1 MKKKI
6 PIGVSDFKKVIED
19 NYYFVDKSLFIK
31 EIVEDGSEVILLPRP
46 RRFGKTLN
54 MSMLKY
60 LYEKSEEDN
69 RHLFEGLKINNYED
83 IMTMQGKYPV
93 IYITFKDEK
102 HSKWERC
109 KDGFEGIVINEFSRH
124 DYILEGDA
132 LKEYEK
138 KKVMQILEGTAPYST
153 YLNGLKIL
161 SQYLYKFHKQK
172 VVILIDEYDVPI
184 QSGYMHGYYDE
195 VIEFMRIFLS
205 GGLKD
210 NTYLE
215 KSVLTGILRVAK
227 ESIFSGM
234 NNLKVST
241 LISSHYN
248 SSFGFLEDEMQDMLK
263 YYGIE
268 YETKEVQNWY
278 NGYRFGDKT
287 IYNPWSI
294 LNYVDNYREGF
305 KPYWVNTSSNDLVK
319 RVLAKGGEI
328 LKMELEDLVEGKEI
342 EKEINENIVMHDI
355 NAESNNAWSFLL
367 FSGYLKVVDKKI
379 ERARTYCKLKI
390 PNLEVKYLYEDII
403 LAWFRENISG
413 EKFNVMLK
421 SLVTGDIKIFSKIFR
436 EFILNSVSYFDVSG
450 KESEKVY
457 HSFVLGALI
466 ALSDEYQ
473 VKSNRESGYGRYDIM
488 IIPRDINKKGIVI
501 EFKKV
506 DKDDNETLEKCAQ
519 NALNQIEDR
528 NYKRELLDR
537 GVKDVIEL
545 GIAFEG
551 KKSMIVTSWKCSR

>member
-1 MKKKI
+1 MNKKI
-6 PIGVSDFKKVIED
+6 SIGVSDFKDIID
-19 NYYFVDKSLFIK
+19 NNYYFVDKSLFIK
-31 EIVEDGSEVILLPRP
+31 EIVEDGSKVILLPRP

-60 LYEKSEEDN
+60 FYEKSEEDN

-83 IMTMQGKYPV
+83 IMSMQGKYPV

-109 KDGFEGIVINEFSRH
+109 KNSFKLLVRGLFRKH
-124 DYILEGDA
+124 DYILESSV
-132 LKEYEK
+132 LKQYEK
-138 KKVMQILEGTAPYST
+138 DQILEILMGKAPYEV
-153 YLNGLKIL
+153 YLNGLNIL
-161 SQYLYKFHKQK
+161 SEYLYKYHKQK
-172 VVILIDEYDVPI
+172 VIILIDEYDVPI
-184 QSGYMHGYYDE
+184 QSGYINDYYNE
-195 VIEFMRIFLS
+195 VIELMRIFLS

-241 LISSHYN
+241 LISSHYS

-305 KPYWVNTSSNDLVK
+305 KSYWVNTSSNDLVK
-319 RVLAKGGEI
+319 RVLAKGGET

-355 NAESNNAWSFLL
+355 DKDSNNAWSFLL
-367 FSGYLKVVDKKI
+367 FSGYLKVIDKKI
-379 ERARTYCKLKI
+379 QRGRTYCKLKI

-413 EKFNVMLK
+413 EKFNIMLK
-421 SLVTGDIKIFSKIFR
+421 SLVTGDIKVFSKIFR

-537 GVKDVIEL
+537 GVKDIIEL

-551 KKSMIVTSWKCSR
+551 KKTLIVES